1 MLIFPLLPVHMDFG
15 GREGEE
21 RGLLLYF
28 FGPSFLGNGKRGV
41 YLPFSGTW
49 EFGGLKKAYGPDAG

>member
-1 MLIFPLLPVHMDFG
+1 MDFG
-15 GREGEE
+15 GREGEG

-49 EFGGLKKAYGPDAG
+49 EFGCLKKAYGPDAG